1 MLRLRVPLDK
11 LHEIK
16 DKAYNL
22 CIQNPDE
29 SGLVENLKKETKF
42 LWEEMSSK
50 SLIIKIL
57 AENINYRENL
67 KSNSPL

>member
-1 MLRLRVPLDK
+1 M
-11 LHEIK
+11 
-16 DKAYNL
+16 
-22 CIQNPDE
+22 
-29 SGLVENLKKETKF
+29 
-42 LWEEMSSK
+42 EEMFSK